1 MLAADVGQPEAVLAE
16 QAPAARPSSSPPPA
30 RPLAEEIRPF
40 GPSPHDMAETSAQ
53 GARQAVQPGLFM
65 SKSVWCT
72 FLCLLSSPGSFV
84 FVLYQVLMLRTYCF
98 VGDVMAGL
106 LTMEERAA
114 AAGVR
119 FGLGQ
124 PGLMAPGPSEY
135 RAFLSYSSFG
145 LLLLP
150 ISDRPSDLS
159 CCCFF
164 LLRRLLRHLYLR
176 LGRVLS
182 WGSWKRRRWS
192 PAFGVFIVRFAF
204 LTLLFC
210 VYLFFFEQIASNS
223 V

>member
-1 MLAADVGQPEAVLAE
+1 
-16 QAPAARPSSSPPPA
+16 
-30 RPLAEEIRPF
+30 
-40 GPSPHDMAETSAQ
+40 
-53 GARQAVQPGLFM
+53 M
-65 SKSVWCT
+65 SRFVWRV
-72 FLCLLSSPGSFV
+72 FLCLLSSSGLFV
-84 FVLYQVLMLRTYCF
+84 YVLHQVVIPCTCF

-106 LTMEERAA
+106 LTPEERAA
-114 AAGVR
+114 ATSVR
-119 FGLGQ
+119 FGPRQ

-135 RAFLSYSSFG
+135 RVFLSYLSFG

-164 LLRRLLRHLYLR
+164 LLRRLLRHFYLR

-182 WGSWKRRRWS
+182 WGSWRRRRWS
-192 PAFGVFIVRFAF
+192 LVAGVFIVRFAF

-210 VYLFFFEQIASNS
+210 VCLFFFEQIASNS